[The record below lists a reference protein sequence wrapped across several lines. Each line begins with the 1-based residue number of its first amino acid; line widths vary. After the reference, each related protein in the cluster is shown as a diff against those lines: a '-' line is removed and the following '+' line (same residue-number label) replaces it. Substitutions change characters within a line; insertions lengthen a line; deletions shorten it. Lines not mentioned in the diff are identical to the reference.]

1 MPTKKFPRSKKYWIA
16 FAIVISGICTLSG
29 NGNKE
34 LSKIPIPD
42 GFVHLTIPIKVGEQ
56 FASEIG
62 VPFADSCYCYAGN
75 LPAGLPFTQI
85 EVWLHRRLVRSV
97 ILIGPKIKEFLVEDE
112 RVLLPSYEK
121 QTNMVLNALKD
132 SYGGSKWGEMLG
144 WLKESDPNSIK
155 GIYDRIK
162 QRRIWNLEP
171 KIEVYFN
178 YKIRDELQKLLLEAQ
193 GSDRNIIL
201 NRPIY
206 VLGYEIID

>member
-1 MPTKKFPRSKKYWIA
+1 MPTKQFSRSKKYYIA
-16 FAIVISGICTLSG
+16 FAIAISGICTLSG

-56 FASEIG
+56 FAREIG

-75 LPAGLPFTQI
+75 LPVGLPFTQI

-97 ILIGPKIKEFLVEDE
+97 ILIGPKVKEFLIEDKGI
-112 RVLLPSYEK
+112 LSPSYMQ
-121 QTNMVLNALKD
+121 QTDIVLHALNH
-132 SYGGSKWGEMLG
+132 SYGDSKWREMPE
-144 WLKESDPNSIK
+144 WLEESDPNSIK
-155 GIYDRIK
+155 GRYDRIQK
-162 QRRIWNLEP
+162 RRIWTLESSL
-171 KIEVYFN
+171 EVYFT
-178 YKIRDELQKLLLEAQ
+178 YDIREQLQELLLEAQ

-201 NRPIY
+201 NQPIY